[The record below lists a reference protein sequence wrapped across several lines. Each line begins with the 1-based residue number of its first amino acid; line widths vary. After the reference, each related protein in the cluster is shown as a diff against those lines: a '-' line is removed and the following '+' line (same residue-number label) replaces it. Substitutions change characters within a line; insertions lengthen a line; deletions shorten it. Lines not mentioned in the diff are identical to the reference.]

1 MLLPNT
7 ISISRKSPV
16 AVYLQISNAIIN
28 KIQDG
33 TLKPGGKMPSTREL
47 SVMLKVHR
55 KTAVSA
61 YVELEAQGWIFS
73 DSTVGTF
80 VNTRLPEVK
89 PQKWNTTEQNT
100 GDLNSTG
107 YTLKINTSIKT
118 PSITYRELTGFHDG
132 PDVRLVPI
140 SQLAR
145 TYKGLI
151 SRKAWLYNLSYVDV
165 QGNPDLRLVLSEHLN
180 STRGLQTTAE
190 NIFISRGSQM
200 GIYLAARVLVAPGDN
215 VIVGAV
221 NYYYADK
228 TLIACGAR
236 LLRVK
241 VDDDGINVDEV
252 EGLCKK
258 KKIRAIYIT
267 SHHHYP
273 TTVTLSASKR
283 MRLLAL
289 AEQYKFAIIEDDYD
303 YDFHYDSNPIL
314 PLASADKHGMVI
326 YIGTLSKTVAP
337 SLRIGYVAAP
347 KNLIDEFSKLRQII
361 DVQGDPF
368 MEKAVAELFTF
379 GEMRRHMKKALKEYH
394 QRRDFACT
402 LLKDKLGDVIDFKVP
417 EGGLAIWSQFDK
429 KVPLGELSEKLRR
442 KGIILSSGLIHDP
455 EGKKLNCTRLGFGW
469 MNSKETEQ
477 AVKIMHDT
485 IRKST

>member
-1 MLLPNT
+1 MLLLNT

-16 AVYLQISNAIIN
+16 AIYLQISNAIIN

-33 TLKPGGKMPSTREL
+33 TLKPGSKMPSTREL
-47 SVMLKVHR
+47 AAILKVHR

-89 PQKWNTTEQNT
+89 PQKWNTTEQNA
-100 GDLNSTG
+100 GNLSSTG
-107 YTLKINTSIKT
+107 YTLKINTSIKVPST
-118 PSITYRELTGFHDG
+118 PYRELTGFHDG

-151 SRKAWLYNLSYVDV
+151 NRKAWLYNLSYVDV

-200 GIYLAARVLVAPGDN
+200 GIYLAARVLLMPGDN
-215 VIVGAV
+215 VIVGAI

-228 TLIACGAR
+228 TLTTCGAR

-326 YIGTLSKTVAP
+326 YIGTLSKTV
-337 SLRIGYVAAP
+337 
-347 KNLIDEFSKLRQII
+347 
-361 DVQGDPF
+361 
-368 MEKAVAELFTF
+368 
-379 GEMRRHMKKALKEYH
+379 
-394 QRRDFACT
+394 
-402 LLKDKLGDVIDFKVP
+402 
-417 EGGLAIWSQFDK
+417 
-429 KVPLGELSEKLRR
+429 
-442 KGIILSSGLIHDP
+442 
-455 EGKKLNCTRLGFGW
+455 
-469 MNSKETEQ
+469 
-477 AVKIMHDT
+477 
-485 IRKST
+485 